1 MFAILFIL
9 EELGGMRLVGIYQ
22 LAEGIFVMFLSAYVW
37 KWMDK
42 WNRKKGRLSF
52 SQSYSQLDV
61 QGTLTVIALNN
72 VTIVVSALLIVACL
86 SVARS
91 SQLLY
96 IVSLIGGKSID
107 EF

>member
-1 MFAILFIL
+1 MTTLIHVSQPIKFFRPSSYFQLFYVAYVFSQVGTNLWMFAILFIL

-52 SQSYSQLDV
+52 SQSYS
-61 QGTLTVIALNN
+61 
-72 VTIVVSALLIVACL
+72 
-86 SVARS
+86 
-91 SQLLY
+91 
-96 IVSLIGGKSID
+96 
-107 EF
+107 